1 MVMPNESPRPQSA
14 PIILLVEMNPSTRL
28 LFTDGMVP
36 YGFSIL
42 AVSNGAEAVEILGK
56 ENGVRA
62 VFLNLQL
69 SGHISA
75 LVLARWI
82 AVNRPDLPVICGSE
96 AGIAPQIGH
105 SGANYRK
112 FVEPYDIAA
121 IAEHLSAC
129 IEQRATAILS

>member
-1 MVMPNESPRPQSA
+1 MEMPTKSPRPHSA
-14 PIILLVEMNPSTRL
+14 SLILLVEKNPSTWR
-28 LFTDGMVP
+28 LFTDGLAP

-42 AVSNGAEAVEILGK
+42 AVDNGAEAMEILRK

-69 SGHISA
+69 PGHVNA
-75 LVLARWI
+75 LMLARWI

-96 AGIAPQIGH
+96 AGTPQIGH
-105 SGANYRK
+105 SSANYRN
-112 FVEPYDIAA
+112 FGEPYDMAA

-129 IEQRATAILS
+129 MEQRAAMSSS

>member
-1 MVMPNESPRPQSA
+1 MDMPRKSPRPQSA
-14 PIILLVEMNPSTRL
+14 PIILVVEKNPSAWL
-28 LFTDGMVP
+28 LFADGLAP

-42 AVSNGAEAVEILGK
+42 AVGNGAEAMEILGK

-69 SGHISA
+69 PGHVNA

-96 AGIAPQIGH
+96 AGTPQIGH
-105 SGANYRK
+105 SSANYRN
-112 FVEPYDIAA
+112 FGEPYDIAA

-129 IEQRATAILS
+129 MEQKAAVTSS

>member
-1 MVMPNESPRPQSA
+1 MDMANDSPRPRSA
-14 PIILLVEMNPSTRL
+14 PIILVVEMNPSTRL
-28 LFTDGMVP
+28 LLTDGMAP

-42 AVSNGAEAVEILGK
+42 AVSNGAEAMEILGK

-69 SGHISA
+69 SGRLGA

-96 AGIAPQIGH
+96 AGTPQIGH
-105 SGANYRK
+105 SSANYRN
-112 FVEPYDIAA
+112 FGEPYDIAA

-129 IEQRATAILS
+129 MEQKAAVTSS

>member
-1 MVMPNESPRPQSA
+1 MPSKSPRPQSA
-14 PIILLVEMNPSTRL
+14 PIILVVEKNPSTWL
-28 LFTDGMVP
+28 LFADGLAP

-42 AVSNGAEAVEILGK
+42 AVSNGTEALEILGK
-56 ENGVRA
+56 ENGVSA

-69 SGHISA
+69 SGHVNA

-96 AGIAPQIGH
+96 AGTPQIAH
-105 SGANYRK
+105 SGGNYRN
-112 FVEPYDIAA
+112 FGEPYDIAA

-129 IEQRATAILS
+129 IEQRAAAISS